1 MCQLWLEPER
11 WAAPN
16 SEASRNVEG
25 AFAKGAWLPGQKSLG
40 SRLREQEVMGGTK
53 EAQRSLELDKQGDQ
67 PLTRFCTVS
76 SGAAASRVR
85 RRRQSGGAG
94 GGEDWFLRAGT
105 PAMTEDSFSIVS
117 LRA

>member
-1 MCQLWLEPER
+1 
-11 WAAPN
+11 
-16 SEASRNVEG
+16 
-25 AFAKGAWLPGQKSLG
+25 
-40 SRLREQEVMGGTK
+40 MGGA
-53 EAQRSLELDKQGDQ
+53 EALRRDQGGPRSSELGKQDDQ

-76 SGAAASRVR
+76 SGAVASRVR
-85 RRRQSGGAG
+85 RRRQSGVAG

>member
-1 MCQLWLEPER
+1 MEPER
-11 WAAPN
+11 WAATN
-16 SEASRNVEG
+16 AEASRKVGG
-25 AFAKGAWLPGQKSLG
+25 AFAKGAGLPDGQGRQPAATRRGRWEGRGPRAGPRWRRSPE
-40 SRLREQEVMGGTK
+40 RGG
-53 EAQRSLELDKQGDQ
+53 QGERT
-67 PLTRFCTVS
+67 LTRFCTVS

-105 PAMTEDSFSIVS
+105 PAITEGSFSMVS

>member
-1 MCQLWLEPER
+1 MAPRSPE
-11 WAAPN
+11 
-16 SEASRNVEG
+16 
-25 AFAKGAWLPGQKSLG
+25 LG
-40 SRLREQEVMGGTK
+40 NRK
-53 EAQRSLELDKQGDQ
+53 ERT
-67 PLTRFCTVS
+67 LTLFCTVS

-105 PAMTEDSFSIVS
+105 PAITEGSFSIVS